1 MSMGS
6 GAVATSELTPAA
18 LAAIGKYADVQ
29 FIWDDSQSSNLLFT
43 VPYTDV
49 DGTAR
54 VQPTLYINLAT
65 LFEVTAGGAEDP
77 AVGTAVSMAQESH
90 STTFTAVAALTA
102 AQAKALKMRKVI
114 WVDADPT
121 GGSGLVG
128 SLVGSPGTWVI
139 VFPGLFGIAD
149 GTIGGHAGATSV
161 TTTGQIGAITA
172 AQLAGVRRLT
182 VNFVNSG
189 AGGGAASGIYTIQG
203 SCDTYLINLMEFI
216 AANEIDA
223 DCH

>member
-1 MSMGS
+1 MGS

-49 DGTAR
+49 DGTAK
-54 VQPTLYINLAT
+54 VHPTLYLNLAT
-65 LFEVTAGGAEDP
+65 LFAVTAAGTEDP
-77 AVGTAVSMAQESH
+77 AVADAVNVARESH
-90 STTFTAVAALTA
+90 SGTFSLVAALTA
-102 AQAKALKMRKVI
+102 AQAKALKMRSVV
-114 WVDADPT
+114 WVDADPK
-121 GGSGLVG
+121 GSSGLVG

-139 VFPGLFGIAD
+139 VFPALFGIAD
-149 GTIGGHAGATSV
+149 ATLGGHAGAQSV

-172 AQLAGVRRLT
+172 AELAGVRRLT
-182 VNFVNSG
+182 VNFVRSG
-189 AGGGAASGIYTIQG
+189 VGSGAASGIYTIQG
-203 SCDTYLINLMEFI
+203 SRDTYLINLMEFI